1 MSFPASPTVGAT
13 TVTNNITYIYNTGT
27 NGVGYWTRQA
37 TTIIPSS
44 GGGGGTAASGTGTT
58 TTFVITNVTQSTST
72 NTGALVVA
80 GGVGIWGNLNVGGAI
95 VGGGV
100 RSITTTTA
108 PTLATTGYAPTVGDI
123 WYQQGTDVVYRYEND
138 GSTTTSYWIDIT
150 SPPFILQTTS
160 TYVNITLNR
169 AYGLSIVYGGY

>member
-1 MSFPASPTVGAT
+1 MSFPLNPINGQT
-13 TVTNNITYIYNTGT
+13 TTTNNITYVYNSSYNTW
-27 NGVGYWTRQA
+27 VRQA
-37 TTIIPSS
+37 TFITLSTAS
-44 GGGGGTAASGTGTT
+44 GSGGTAASGTGTT

-72 NTGALVVA
+72 NTGALVVD
-80 GGVGIWGNLNVGGAI
+80 GGAGIWGNLNVGGAI